1 MYEVK
6 LKTIVSIYD
15 YLLSLP
21 MDYKHD
27 HPIYELLAPLEDEL
41 HMKVNVATEVSI
53 DDLAILISKNWL
65 LNFEDEK
72 FAWSI
77 YMLYIKKV
85 L

>member
-1 MYEVK
+1 ME

-41 HMKVNVATEVSI
+41 HYESKCCYRSI
-53 DDLAILISKNWL
+53 N
-65 LNFEDEK
+65 
-72 FAWSI
+72 
-77 YMLYIKKV
+77 
-85 L
+85 